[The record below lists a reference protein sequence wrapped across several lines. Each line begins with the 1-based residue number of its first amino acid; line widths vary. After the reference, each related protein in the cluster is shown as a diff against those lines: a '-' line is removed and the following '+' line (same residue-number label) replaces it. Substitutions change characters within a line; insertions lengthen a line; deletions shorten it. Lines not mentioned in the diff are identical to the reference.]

1 MATQSALL
9 TELDKARTTAKTGRE
24 RAKKAAETIVVKASV
39 LGGGAAAGGIDGKFP
54 DKKFV
59 GVRVGMLTGAALS
72 IAGLMGAAGKFSGA
86 VGGLGDGM
94 LAYEL
99 GLLVKTKVKPADTT
113 AGVDYVGAS
122 HRPAHLGQ
130 AQQGSITVDELE
142 ATLHSLR
149 R

>member
-1 MATQSALL
+1 
-9 TELDKARTTAKTGRE
+9 
-24 RAKKAAETIVVKASV
+24 
-39 LGGGAAAGGIDGKFP
+39 
-54 DKKFV
+54 
-59 GVRVGMLTGAALS
+59 MLTGAALS
-72 IAGLMGAAGKFSGA
+72 IAGLMGAAGRYSDA

-99 GLLVKTKVKPADTT
+99 GLLVKERVKPADTT

-122 HRPAHLGQ
+122 HHRGHLGQ
-130 AQQGSITVDELE
+130 SQGGSITVDELE